1 VQNFIGLAHPF
12 VIVGERLTRGLALSF
27 GDIECVAHL
36 ADGHQEEF
44 HFVVVE
50 FDAVDGHTCSIRRQ
64 EARTCDR
71 SPTRET
77 WPPGCKVK
85 MKTMEKLKKRQ
96 WIFSLVYV
104 AWAVLTVYLVNRSMA
119 QPGPKPVPYSEFVSE
134 AQGGHLDQVRITDQQ
149 FIGRIKQPSGKKG
162 ESWIATD
169 RLPNID
175 ETSIVQVLEA
185 HGVKF
190 WGHIQSPSWWGQLL
204 GWFGPL
210 LFLAA
215 IYGYGMWRMRKGAGP
230 LSIGRNRAK
239 IHDES
244 TKFDTTF
251 DDVAGVDEAKA
262 ELVEIVD
269 FLKNPQKY
277 QRLGGRI
284 PKGVLLVGAPGTGK
298 TMLARAVSG
307 EARVPFF
314 SISGSD
320 FVEMFVGVGAARVR
334 DLFEQAK
341 LKAPCI
347 IFIDELDAIGKRRA
361 TGTMAFVGHD
371 EREQTLNQLLVEMDG
386 FDSSRGVIIMAATN
400 TPEVL
405 DPALT
410 RPGRFDRQVVIDRP
424 DVKGREAILKVHAR
438 KLPLAPDV
446 DLSVIAQRTPGM
458 VGADLANI
466 VNEAALMGARRGAE
480 KIGMQ
485 DFEDA
490 IDRVTLGFEQRT
502 RLLSPDDKQ
511 RVAWHEAGHALAAL
525 SLPHADIVH
534 RVSIIPRSIGALG
547 HTLQLPTDEKYLL
560 TKPELE
566 DRLAVMLGGR
576 AAEEIIYKGVVSTG
590 AGDDLQK
597 ASELARQM
605 VMHFGMSEHL
615 GPLTYGQAMT
625 SRFLRAPWVPEEKNY
640 SERTAEQIDDDVRQ
654 LVDGL
659 YEHVK
664 KILEQRRHQLE
675 VVVEELMRK
684 ETLDRA
690 ELEKVIASTPV
701 EVT

>member
-1 VQNFIGLAHPF
+1 LA
-12 VIVGERLTRGLALSF
+12 VRLQVPIATAM
-27 GDIECVAHL
+27 D
-36 ADGHQEEF
+36 
-44 HFVVVE
+44 
-50 FDAVDGHTCSIRRQ
+50 
-64 EARTCDR
+64 
-71 SPTRET
+71 
-77 WPPGCKVK
+77 
-85 MKTMEKLKKRQ
+85 KLKKRQ
-96 WIFSLVYV
+96 WIFSLVWV
-104 AWAVLTVYLVNRSMA
+104 LWAIVVIYLMNHTMA
-119 QPGPKPVPYSEFVSE
+119 QPGPKSVPYSEFVSQTQ
-134 AQGGHLDQVRITDQQ
+134 AGHLDEVRITDQQ
-149 FIGRIKQPSGKKG
+149 FIGRIKRPPGKKG
-162 ESWIATD
+162 ESWIATN

-175 ETSIVQVLEA
+175 ETSIVQMLEA

-190 WGHIQSPSWWGQLL
+190 WGHIQTPSWWGQML
-204 GWFGPL
+204 GWFAPL
-210 LFLAA
+210 LFLGA

-230 LSIGRNRAK
+230 LSFGRNRAK

-244 TKFDTTF
+244 TTFDTTF

-262 ELVEIVD
+262 ELVEIID
-269 FLKNPQKY
+269 FLKNPEKY

-307 EARVPFF
+307 EAKVPFF
-314 SISGSD
+314 SISGSE

-347 IFIDELDAIGKRRA
+347 IFIDELDAIGKTRA
-361 TGTMAFVGHD
+361 SGAFAFVGHD

-386 FDSSRGVIIMAATN
+386 FDSSKGVIIMAATN

-424 DVKGREAILKVHAR
+424 DLKGREAILKVHAR

-446 DLSVIAQRTPGM
+446 DLAVIAARTPGM

-466 VNEAALMGARRGAE
+466 VNEAALMAARRGAQN
-480 KIGMQ
+480 IGMQ

-502 RLLSPDDKQ
+502 RLLSPDDKH

-525 SLPHADIVH
+525 ALPHADMVH

-566 DRLAVMLGGR
+566 DRIGVMLGGR
-576 AAEEIIYKGVVSTG
+576 AAEEIIYEGVVSTG

-605 VMHFGMSEHL
+605 VMRFGMSEHL
-615 GPLTYGQAMT
+615 GPLTYGQALT
-625 SRFLRAPWVPEEKNY
+625 SRFLRAPWTPEEKNY
-640 SERTAEQIDDDVRQ
+640 SERTAELIDDDVRQ

-659 YEHVK
+659 YDHVK
-664 KILEQRRHQLE
+664 GILEKRRHQLE

-690 ELEKVIASTPV
+690 ELEKLIATTPV
-701 EVT
+701 GAV